1 MARGRTWVYDPQSGG
16 EKISPLLQEQVHE
29 RLRRHAAKIVPRK
42 EGWLRVRFH
51 GQFCYVDAQ
60 VPGVAGVTHL
70 CRLRHLGKP
79 DCWSLAF
86 YTYSHERYE
95 PCLFRSGRW
104 EGSPEEG
111 LDIGAMYIA
120 AER

>member
-29 RLRRHAAKIVPRK
+29 RLRRHAAKIVPGK

-95 PCLFRSGRW
+95 PCLFQSGRW
-104 EGSPEEG
+104 EGTLEEG